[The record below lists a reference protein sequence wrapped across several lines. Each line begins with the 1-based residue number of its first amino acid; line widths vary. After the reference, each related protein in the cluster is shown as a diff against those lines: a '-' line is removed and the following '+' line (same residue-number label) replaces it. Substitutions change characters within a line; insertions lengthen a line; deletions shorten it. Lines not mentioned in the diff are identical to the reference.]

1 MNNHFQFTLTALIVI
16 LNLSSQAGLARPALP
31 NDVRWVRN
39 STEYK
44 SLCDYVFRKAAESVQ
59 VQMDLYASTGSKDKQ
74 QGFAAVVDLD
84 ETVLDNSLYQVER
97 WKAGLGFTQA
107 SWSSWV
113 KRKEAKLISG
123 AKSFLDSVRN
133 EGVQIVFL
141 SNRMNQNLKPTQ
153 ENLLKLD
160 VLKPKDIFLLRQN
173 KLDTKE
179 KRRAEVLEGRGRME
193 KFGPLNVI
201 VYLGD
206 QMGDFPQEHSAEIG
220 RKYFLLPNP
229 MYGKW

>member
-1 MNNHFQFTLTALIVI
+1 
-16 LNLSSQAGLARPALP
+16 
-31 NDVRWVRN
+31 
-39 STEYK
+39 
-44 SLCDYVFRKAAESVQ
+44 
-59 VQMDLYASTGSKDKQ
+59 
-74 QGFAAVVDLD
+74 
-84 ETVLDNSLYQVER
+84 
-97 WKAGLGFTQA
+97 
-107 SWSSWV
+107 
-113 KRKEAKLISG
+113 
-123 AKSFLDSVRN
+123 
-133 EGVQIVFL
+133 
-141 SNRMNQNLKPTQ
+141 MNQNLKPTQ

-220 RKYFLLPNP
+220 SKYFLLPNP